1 MNQWIV
7 FGKRGQVILHA
18 ETMVRAIQAA
28 IVACG
33 GFARD
38 WNAHRFSTYPAHLQA
53 RLLRESQVL

>member
-1 MNQWIV
+1 MKQWIV
-7 FGKRGQVILHA
+7 FGRRGQVILQA

-38 WNAHRFSTYPAHLQA
+38 WNAHRLETYPQHLQA
-53 RLLRESQVL
+53 RLLRESQIL

>member
-1 MNQWIV
+1 MTQWIV

-28 IVACG
+28 MLACG
-33 GFARD
+33 GVARD

-53 RLLRESQVL
+53 RRLRESQGL